1 MRARMALHS
10 QGLSVELREVLLRD
24 KPPSMLAL
32 SPKGTVPVLQT
43 NAGQV
48 IDESLDI
55 MCWALPADS
64 AWFALLPQ
72 GEQLQLAEAF
82 DANFKPLLDSYKYYR
97 QDSERPLEYY
107 RDAGAECLQDFEQR
121 LSAQPYLLGQAP
133 QFLDLAVMP
142 FVRQFAAVDRQWF
155 DSQPQQRLRQWLDA
169 WLVDPLFTGAMTK
182 FPQWREGS
190 SGEAWPLGS
199 GHANQ

>member
-10 QGLSVELREVLLRD
+10 QSLSVELREVRLRD

-32 SPKGTVPVLQT
+32 SPKGTVPVLHT
-43 NAGQV
+43 DAGQV

-55 MCWALPADS
+55 MCWALPATS
-64 AWFALLPQ
+64 AWFALLPLVQ
-72 GEQLQLAEAF
+72 QRQWAEAF
-82 DANFKPLLDSYKYYR
+82 DANFKPLLDSYKYHR
-97 QDSERPLEYY
+97 QDADWPLECY

-121 LSAQPYLLGQAP
+121 LRTQPYLLGGQP

-169 WLVDPLFTGAMTK
+169 WLVNPLFTGAMTK

-190 SGEAWPLGS
+190 SGETWPLAG